1 MMAETDQTNVRL
13 VIKRTFAWRSDG
25 RSLGDQTDARLVI
38 RRTLAWRSDGFRA
51 YTQMMTGET
60 WSNNENQSDDEQ
72 KNNKRG

>member
-1 MMAETDQTNVRL
+1 MAETDQTDARL
-13 VIKRTFAWRSDG
+13 VIE